1 MNPVGVVASITFREA
16 ARKKILWTALVV
28 GIGFVV
34 VFGAGLYYQ
43 LTDLRNSNIAPF
55 LRCQLLS
62 ATLMIGLH
70 TVDLLAVLMTI
81 LTSLDTIS
89 GEIASGTI

>member
-1 MNPVGVVASITFREA
+1 
-16 ARKKILWTALVV
+16 
-28 GIGFVV
+28 
-34 VFGAGLYYQ
+34 
-43 LTDLRNSNIAPF
+43 
-55 LRCQLLS
+55 
-62 ATLMIGLH
+62 MIGLH

>member
-1 MNPVGVVASITFREA
+1 
-16 ARKKILWTALVV
+16 
-28 GIGFVV
+28 
-34 VFGAGLYYQ
+34 
-43 LTDLRNSNIAPF
+43 LRNSNIAPF
-55 LRCQLLS
+55 LRRQLLS
-62 ATLMIGLH
+62 ASLMIGLH